1 VQVVQAVAVEEK
13 KALKK
18 IRPYQYPP
26 NNVGDTLEVSSAVR
40 PAGPVNIVAL
50 TPLLL
55 FNLVSSLSISSLS
68 TGLIAGGGGAGG
80 GGGGVGIFG
89 LKKLITLLY
98 V

>member
-1 VQVVQAVAVEEK
+1 
-13 KALKK
+13 LKK
-18 IRPYQYPP
+18 ILPYQYPP
-26 NNVGDTLEVSSAVR
+26 SKVGDTLELSSVVR

-80 GGGGVGIFG
+80 GGGGVGILG
-89 LKKLITLLY
+89 DKKLITLLY